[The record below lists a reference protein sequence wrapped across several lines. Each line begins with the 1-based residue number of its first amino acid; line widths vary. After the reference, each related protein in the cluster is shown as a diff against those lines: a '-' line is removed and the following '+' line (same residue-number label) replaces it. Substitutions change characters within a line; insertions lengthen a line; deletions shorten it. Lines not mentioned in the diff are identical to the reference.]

1 MVGALA
7 DENEQT
13 SVPETQP
20 SEPLTPEIEPD
31 PRLVELLE
39 RDRKAS
45 VLEER

>member
-1 MVGALA
+1 MA

-13 SVPETQP
+13 SVPKTQP
-20 SEPLTPEIEPD
+20 SEPLGPEIELD

-39 RDRKAS
+39 RDRKAG